1 MMFIGI
7 KWGRGEELK
16 RAVARGWEI
25 QGIKKKTK
33 QNTVNSYDVLKPL
46 LIVLFPFYKRES

>member
-1 MMFIGI
+1 MRIIGI

-25 QGIKKKTK
+25 QGIKKK
-33 QNTVNSYDVLKPL
+33 QNKTRLTPMMY
-46 LIVLFPFYKRES
+46 